1 MDIWEKFGKTASKTY
16 QYTANKTSN
25 LAKEMKLKSL
35 IQEDKDKIRE
45 EYIAIGRKVYGKY
58 RTWELNQGIDMA
70 EIIHQDAM
78 EGEENPSTE
87 LEAIRKKPCIMD
99 IQEELQNECT
109 KIDALA
115 ADAQELNLELLQ
127 LKNQKQCAHCHM
139 HIAADSHYCS
149 NCGYKQ

>member
-1 MDIWEKFGKTASKTY
+1 MDIWEKIGKTASKTY

-35 IQEDKDKIRE
+35 IQGDKEKIRD

-58 RTWELNQGIDMA
+58 RTWELNQGEDMA
-70 EIIHQDAM
+70 EKITQDTP
-78 EGEENPSTE
+78 EENAGTE
-87 LEAIRKKPCIMD
+87 LEIIRKKPCIID
-99 IQEELQNECT
+99 IQAELKDECT

-115 ADAQELNLELLQ
+115 TDAHELNLELLQ
-127 LKNQKQCAHCHM
+127 LKNLKQCAHCHT
-139 HIAADSHYCS
+139 HIETDSNYCP